1 MALTKRFFSSLKH
14 LKTFLQI
21 YESKRP
27 LTIGYYTDDG
37 NVMPSPSC
45 QRAVL
50 EVKAMLEAQGIATCC
65 GRLKADI
72 F

>member
-1 MALTKRFFSSLKH
+1 

-50 EVKAMLEAQGIATCC
+50 EVKAMLEAQGHTVSYFDLC
-65 GRLKADI
+65 